1 MLSFPLRGAVLAALL
16 GAGLSGACSAQTL
29 ATVDGHA
36 LTLQQVEAANAQAA
50 ANAPLRQQI
59 VEQFVQQQLLADT
72 VHDVPPA
79 LQQRFEAGQANLRRQ
94 MLAQLA
100 ADTLWQQHPFDAAQ
114 QKAAYARAL
123 AALPKRE
130 YWVRW
135 IVVASP
141 DAARD
146 VLDSLRHGGSF
157 AALAVQRS
165 SGANAELGGA
175 LGWQNE
181 RTLPAAVL
189 GEVRK
194 LKTGQVAGPIALDT
208 GYGIVQLVAERDT
221 PKPTLQ
227 QLLPSLETQWRNEQ
241 LQQHLAELRKTAKVE
256 MTPQAAEAKTTE
268 TKAPD
273 AKTGAKEHGH

>member
-1 MLSFPLRGAVLAALL
+1 MLSLPFRAAALAALL
-16 GAGLSGACSAQTL
+16 GSGCGSAYAAQTL
-29 ATVDGHA
+29 ASVDGHA
-36 LTLQQVEAANAQAA
+36 LTLQQVEAANPQAA

-72 VHDVPPA
+72 VHEVPPA
-79 LQQRFEAGQANLRRQ
+79 LQQRIEAAQENLRRQ
-94 MLAQLA
+94 QLAQLA

-123 AALPKRE
+123 AALPAHE

-141 DAARD
+141 DAAHE
-146 VLDSLRHGGSF
+146 VLDALRQGRSF

-165 SGANAELGGA
+165 IGANAEFGGA
-175 LGWQNE
+175 LGWQSA

-194 LKTGQVAGPIALDT
+194 LKAGQVAGPIALDN
-208 GYGIVQLVAERDT
+208 GYGIVQWIAQRDT

-227 QLLPSLETQWRNEQ
+227 QLVPSLEQQWRNDQ
-241 LQQHLAELRKTAKVE
+241 LQQHLAELRKAAKVE
-256 MTPQAAEAKTTE
+256 VAPQAA
-268 TKAPD
+268 D
-273 AKTGAKEHGH
+273 AKTGANEHGH

>member
-1 MLSFPLRGAVLAALL
+1 MLSFSFRGAVLAALL
-16 GAGLSGACSAQTL
+16 GAGFGVACSAQTL
-29 ATVDGHA
+29 ASVDGHA

-59 VEQFVQQQLLADT
+59 VEQFIQQQLLADT
-72 VHDVPPA
+72 VHEVPPA
-79 LQQRFEAGQANLRRQ
+79 LQQRIDAGGANLRRQ

-100 ADTLWQQHPFDAAQ
+100 ADTLWQQHPFDAVQ
-114 QKAAYARAL
+114 QKAAYASAL
-123 AALPKRE
+123 AALPAHE

-146 VLDSLRHGGSF
+146 VLDSLRHGVSF
-157 AALAVQRS
+157 AELAVQRS
-165 SGANAELGGA
+165 VGANAELGGA
-175 LGWQNE
+175 LGWQSE

-194 LKTGQVAGPIALDT
+194 LKAGQVAGPIALDT
-208 GYGIVQLVAERDT
+208 GYGIVQLLAERAT

-227 QLLPSLETQWRNEQ
+227 QLLPSLEQQWRTEQ
-241 LQQHLAELRKTAKVE
+241 LQQRLAELRKAAKVE
-256 MTPQAAEAKTTE
+256 ITPQAADAK
-268 TKAPD
+268 AAD
-273 AKTGAKEHGH
+273 AKTGANEHGH